1 MFLYSVISIQDHTY
15 FYRKEVFLMPV
26 KFFKTELRKLQ
37 DRFNETFGAMVTC
50 DLKTRQKII
59 LTIAGLGLLERKIS
73 TSNKDSV
80 RAEIRQFV
88 KHNFRALINIF
99 AFKLDHNRENSM
111 YFPRGP

>member
-1 MFLYSVISIQDHTY
+1 
-15 FYRKEVFLMPV
+15 MPV
-26 KFFKTELRKLQ
+26 NFFKTELRKLQ

-88 KHNFRALINIF
+88 KTKDILNKFFNVI
-99 AFKLDHNRENSM
+99 ENHQNERRHHVKTKHHVDRTGNS
-111 YFPRGP
+111 RSNGGSVSTLRQHL

>member
-1 MFLYSVISIQDHTY
+1 
-15 FYRKEVFLMPV
+15 MPV
-26 KFFKTELRKLQ
+26 NFFKTELRKHQ

-88 KHNFRALINIF
+88 KTKEILNKFFNAIENHQ
-99 AFKLDHNRENSM
+99 RERRNHAEPKHHIDRTGN
-111 YFPRGP
+111 PRPGGGSVSTLRQHL